1 MRMGT
6 WSVRTL
12 LRSGILKEL
21 REIIIS
27 YDADVIALQELRW
40 KRSGVLRGRKDEADL
55 YYSCQQNRHELE
67 SCFTVGSRLR
77 ELIIGWNPAS
87 ERLCYIRIRGKIY
100 NYSLICA
107 HAPTDESDDDV
118 KDEFYDSLDRL
129 YSLCPSYDTKV
140 LLIDYSAK
148 LGRIC
153 ISW

>member
-6 WSVRTL
+6 WNVRTL
-12 LRSGILKEL
+12 LRSGALKEL
-21 REIIIS
+21 REIVTS

-40 KRSGVLRGRKDEADL
+40 KGSGVLRGRKDEADL
-55 YYSCQQNRHELE
+55 YYSCQQNRHELG
-67 SCFTVGSRLR
+67 CGFAVGSRFR

-87 ERLCYIRIRGKIY
+87 ERLCSIRIRGKLY

-129 YSLCPSYDTKV
+129 YSLCPSYDTKI
-140 LLIDYSAK
+140 L
-148 LGRIC
+148 
-153 ISW
+153 